1 MADRSLLR
9 RMGRAITLEADFY
22 EEVEA
27 ETSSIG
33 QASLVVLLACC
44 AGALGTWL
52 RDVALAPVPLEDAPF
67 RIVLDMVEPLV
78 FWLIGSAFAYM
89 VGATFFRGPE
99 TETDYAEVLR
109 TTGFAFTPGL
119 LRVFAFAPPAPLG
132 LALTIAGDFW
142 MLVCGV
148 VAVRQALDFTTARAL
163 GTFGV
168 AYALMW
174 LILTG
179 LALVL

>member
-27 ETSSIG
+27 EASSIG

-52 RDVALAPVPLEDAPF
+52 RDVALAPVPPDDAPF
-67 RIVLDMVEPLV
+67 RVVLDMVEPLV
-78 FWLIGSAFAYM
+78 LWLIGSAFAYM

-99 TETDYAEVLR
+99 TETDYPEVLR

-119 LRVFAFAPPAPLG
+119 LRVFAFAPAPLG
-132 LALTIAGDFW
+132 LLLTIAGDLW

-148 VAVRQALDFTTARAL
+148 VAVRQALDFTTARAV

-179 LALVL
+179 LVLVL